1 MPFLFHSRIALLL
14 AALLAGWTLSWLHL
28 PGAWL
33 IGPLVV
39 SAVFAVLGGAR
50 VFLPVLGYR
59 AVQAVIGVALS
70 FSVSLSS
77 LAVLKTSWLP
87 VSALVGAMLVLTVGN
102 AWLLIRFAGLDASTA
117 LIGTLPG
124 GAGQMV
130 AMSESLGAD
139 GRLVAVMQ
147 YTRLLCIIFTVSLVA
162 HFVTASAAHVVTTTA
177 VAEPHILPWSWS
189 GLLVSILAAVI
200 GATLG
205 ERLRVPAG
213 ALVVPTILAV
223 LWHIFGPVPAMPW
236 PRVLLAGAYVALGLQ
251 IGSRFEPG
259 VIERLR
265 QLAAPI
271 LITSVFLL
279 LGSAGLAW
287 WLVQVLPR
295 ESLLTAYLA
304 ATPGGI
310 DSVAVLAADLK
321 ADATLVLA
329 VHFLRL
335 MAVLVIGPTLIAKLA
350 TRMPRRLSGQPAAD
364 VGISERGRNI

>member
-1 MPFLFHSRIALLL
+1 MS
-14 AALLAGWTLSWLHL
+14 SLHL

-39 SAVFAVLGGAR
+39 SAGFAVLGGAR

-59 AVQAVIGVALS
+59 AVQAIIGVALS

-87 VSALVGAMLVLTVGN
+87 VSALVGAMLLLTVGN

-162 HFVTASAAHVVTTTA
+162 HFVTANAPHLHTAAAGVV
-177 VAEPHILPWSWS
+177 EPHVLPWSWS
-189 GLLVSILAAVI
+189 GLLISILAAAI

-205 ERLRVPAG
+205 ETLRVPAG
-213 ALVVPTILAV
+213 ALVVPTMLAV
-223 LWHIFGPVPAMPW
+223 LWHIFGPMPALPW
-236 PRVLLAGAYVALGLQ
+236 PRVVLAGAYVALGIQ
-251 IGSRFEPG
+251 IGSRFEPA
-259 VIERLR
+259 VIDRLR
-265 QLAAPI
+265 RLAAPI

-279 LGSAGLAW
+279 IGSAVLAW

-335 MAVLVIGPTLIAKLA
+335 MAVLVVGPTLIARLA
-350 TRMPRRLSGQPAAD
+350 VRMPR
-364 VGISERGRNI
+364 GRS